1 MLAALLMSLA
11 LTGQDPCA
19 DPLSDECEAIRLL
32 NPDCFDDN
40 LTNRCSEAEQAR
52 VRALLGVATA
62 ESELEAGVEMYRAFF
77 VDGYGGNRPAVTF
90 ERRPGASPRVIVHGF
105 GGRRLEGAVSTEVWT
120 RVRTDARYV
129 DRELAPAGPAAED
142 GSFMMCLHSWVVTV
156 EVAEP
161 SPRDASDSGVRRK
174 TQDACGDGLAIPYAF
189 SLAKAAI
196 EALHPCDDLDPKQY
210 RNDIERLANCLALE
224 GDRLAVVEFL
234 NGRERSAN
242 RIAAD
247 QSKDAWDDWLGF
259 SNTRSVVWNGVTVTE
274 TPARAGV
281 PRISVPAFLAE
292 RSAELGEMWLGVER
306 LRGDSSTRIS
316 VSGEIWISDPADPS
330 NTVELMAP
338 YQQTWRANRPGDD
351 WRLETWTVGAFSGV
365 EPPED

>member
-1 MLAALLMSLA
+1 MLAALMMSLA

-19 DPLSDECEAIRLL
+19 DPRSDACEAARLA

-40 LTNRCSEAEQAR
+40 LTNRCSEAEQAS
-52 VRALLGVATA
+52 VRAFLGVETA
-62 ESELEAGVEMYRAFF
+62 EAELAAGVEMYRVFF
-77 VDGYGGNRPAVTF
+77 VDGYGRDRPAVTF
-90 ERRPGASPRVIVHGF
+90 ERRPGSSPRVVVNGG
-105 GGRRLEGAVSTEVWT
+105 GGRRLEAAVSTEVWT

-161 SPRDASDSGVRRK
+161 LPRDTSSSGVRRR

-196 EALHPCDDLDPKQY
+196 EALHPCDDLDPKHY
-210 RNDIERLANCLALE
+210 RNDIERLARCLGLE

-234 NGRERSAN
+234 NGRERSAH
-242 RIAAD
+242 RIPAD
-247 QSKDAWDDWLGF
+247 QSKEAWDDWLGF
-259 SNTRSVVWNGVTVTE
+259 SNTRSVVWNGVTVAE
-274 TPARAGV
+274 TPARSGV

-292 RSAELGEMWLGVER
+292 RSSELGEMWLGVEH
-306 LRGDSSTRIS
+306 LRADSSTRIS
-316 VSGEIWISDPADPS
+316 VSGEIWISDRADPS
-330 NTVELMAP
+330 NTNALMAP

-365 EPPED
+365 EPLED

>member
-1 MLAALLMSLA
+1 MLAALMMSLA

-19 DPLSDECEAIRLL
+19 DPRSDACKAARLAS
-32 NPDCFDDN
+32 PDCFDDN
-40 LTNRCSEAEQAR
+40 LTNRCSEAEQAG
-52 VRALLGVATA
+52 VRALLGVPTA
-62 ESELEAGVEMYRAFF
+62 EAELEAGVEMYRAFF
-77 VDGYGGNRPAVTF
+77 VDGYGRNRPAVTF
-90 ERRPGASPRVIVHGF
+90 ERRPGGSPRVVVNGF

-161 SPRDASDSGVRRK
+161 SPPDTSSSGVRRK
-174 TQDACGDGLAIPYAF
+174 TEDACGDGLAIPYAF
-189 SLAKAAI
+189 GLAKAAI

-210 RNDIERLANCLALE
+210 RNDVERLAGCLGLE
-224 GDRLAVVEFL
+224 GDQLAVVEFL
-234 NGRERSAN
+234 NGRERLMH

-247 QSKDAWDDWLGF
+247 QSKEAWDRWLGF
-259 SNTRSVVWNGVTVTE
+259 SNTRSVVWDGVTVVE
-274 TPARAGV
+274 TPGRPGV

-292 RSAELGEMWLGVER
+292 RSAELGEMWLGVEH

-316 VSGEIWISDPADPS
+316 VSGEIRISDPADPS
-330 NTVELMAP
+330 NTNALTAP
-338 YQQTWRANRPGDD
+338 YQQTWHANRPGDE
-351 WRLETWTVGAFSGV
+351 WRLETWTVGAFTGV
-365 EPPED
+365 ERRED